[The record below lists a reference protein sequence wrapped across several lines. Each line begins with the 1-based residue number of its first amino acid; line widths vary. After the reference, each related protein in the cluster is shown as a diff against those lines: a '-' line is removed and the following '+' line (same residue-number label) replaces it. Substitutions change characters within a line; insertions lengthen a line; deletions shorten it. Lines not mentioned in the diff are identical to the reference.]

1 MINPA
6 LTQQAFPRSCI
17 DGFPSGNQLK
27 VRQTGQHEPNF
38 VDHLLAWVAV
48 TLPFCLTMWRAAAT
62 AQWRGDLPAIRD
74 QGLVAV
80 GIGNNVSTL
89 VTQAMLLLPV
99 GSRSFRG
106 SCGSAIALALASWL
120 LFRLARRLL
129 WTSELPPRLGSLL
142 AAIAALTA
150 TLSATWQAE
159 ATVGGGALFAI
170 VLVLAGV
177 DVLMKLTAHD
187 AATLTPAGTSRWLIL
202 AALCGA
208 ATAESLPAGLVL
220 MLACGL
226 GAATAGKRPAKR
238 LLLPAIGLA
247 LATFG
252 ILIAPTWLRPLAP
265 RGWSDIG
272 AALSSTNLTA
282 LGVAASRRTA
292 LSSWL
297 LELGFVSLGLAA
309 FGIIRGVFQDRRRAW
324 MGPLVAFP
332 LADLLYPISATTGLS
347 PDPLIC
353 LRALSIGAFAVGA
366 ALGVGE
372 LVLFLRDLRVP
383 MARTASIMTV
393 VFYMTVAAVTCEE
406 ASFVADRSEHFAA
419 QAWTDLALG
428 EVRADAALL
437 VHSPALSWR
446 LWAAQM
452 LRGERPDVMVIA
464 APLLKRGR
472 VMAHLVPTEPNVT
485 PLLRDFALRGRASEF
500 GLSVLADARPLRVEL
515 DRSWSPELL
524 GHLAVDGAWLRF
536 AAEPLGRSDRA
547 LRSPHQLASNFA
559 VDIQVGAAKRDAST
573 ARVVA
578 QTLKEHAMALC
589 SLGMAKDSMSL
600 VRGVE
605 RLTGADP
612 FVVGARLRINHAIRR
627 RRGHRPLALNDLLRF

>member
-1 MINPA
+1 MRRA
-6 LTQQAFPRSCI
+6 
-17 DGFPSGNQLK
+17 
-27 VRQTGQHEPNF
+27 GQHEPTF
-38 VDHLLAWVAV
+38 VDHLLAWVAL
-48 TLPFCLTMWRAAAT
+48 TLPFCLAVWRSAAT

-80 GIGNNVSTL
+80 GMGNSVSTL
-89 VTQAMLLLPV
+89 ATQAMMLLPL
-99 GSRSFRG
+99 GTRTFRG
-106 SCGSAIALALASWL
+106 SCGSAVALALASLL
-120 LFRLARRLL
+120 LFRATRRIL
-129 WTSELPPRLGSLL
+129 WAGDLPPRLGSLL
-142 AAIAALTA
+142 ATIAALTA

-177 DVLMKLTAHD
+177 DVLMSLTSHD
-187 AATLTPAGTSRWLIL
+187 AATLTPAGTRRWLLL
-202 AALCGA
+202 AAICGA

-220 MLACGL
+220 LLACAL
-226 GAATAGKRPAKR
+226 GATTAGKRPGRR
-238 LLLPAIGLA
+238 LWLPVVGLA
-247 LATFG
+247 VATFS
-252 ILIAPTWLRPLAP
+252 ILVAPTWLRPLAP

-272 AALSSTNLTA
+272 VALSSTNLAALGTTA
-282 LGVAASRRTA
+282 LRRTA
-292 LSSWL
+292 LSAWL
-297 LELGFVSLGLAA
+297 IELGFVSLGLAA
-309 FGIIRGVFQDRRRAW
+309 FGIVRGVFREGQRAW

-332 LADLLYPISATTGLS
+332 LADLLYPMSATTGLS
-347 PDPLIC
+347 ANPLIC
-353 LRALSIGAFAVGA
+353 LRALSISAFAVGA

-372 LVLFLRDLRVP
+372 LVLFLRKLRVP
-383 MARTASIMTV
+383 MARTAAVMTV

-419 QAWTDLALG
+419 QAWTSLALG
-428 EVRADAALL
+428 ELQADTAVL

-452 LRGERPDVMVIA
+452 LRGERPDVIVIA

-515 DRSWSPELL
+515 DRNWQPELL

-536 AAEPLGRSDRA
+536 AAEPLGRSDR
-547 LRSPHQLASNFA
+547 LLTGPHRLAVSFA
-559 VDIQVGAAKRDAST
+559 SDIQVGAAGRDVST

-578 QTLKEHAMALC
+578 QTLKEHVMALC
-589 SLGMAKDSMSL
+589 SLGMAEDSKSI
-600 VRGVE
+600 VRGIE
-605 RLTGADP
+605 RLAGEDP
-612 FVVGARLRINHAIRR
+612 FVVGARLRIDHAIRS
-627 RRGHRPLALNDLLRF
+627 RRGQRPVALNDLLRF